1 MTGWDAGVAAIG
13 IVGVARDRQ
22 LPSRQ
27 QKTRLSAGFFN
38 ALIPLGNLVA
48 MGGLEPPTPAL

>member
-13 IVGVARDRQ
+13 IVG
-22 LPSRQ
+22 LPVTGSSRPGN
-27 QKTRLSAGFFN
+27 KKPASRRVSLN